1 VLTATRVHD
10 GKLFEGG
17 DEAEGTGRPGFTWLD
32 LSGPT
37 EAALAPLAARF
48 GLHPL
53 ALEDCLH
60 LDQRP
65 KLEDYPGHEFV
76 VLQGFGVS
84 GPDVVEVE
92 LQELHFF
99 IGDQWLLTVHEGPL
113 AAVAAVQQRV
123 KADPSA
129 TLGKGPDFV
138 AYLLADALVD
148 QHFPLLDQLSE
159 QLETLEDRIFDSPT
173 RDLMQEAFRLKRL
186 LVTLRRVLSPQRDVV
201 GLLARRGVPHV
212 QERTALYFRD
222 VYDHLVRV
230 AEQLE
235 AARDL
240 VSSVMEVYL
249 SVIANRTG
257 DITKQLTIFASIF
270 MPLSFIVGFFGENFE
285 GIAPHAMFW
294 PAMVTMALVPVGML
308 MWFKHKGWS

>member
-1 VLTATRVHD
+1 
-10 GKLFEGG
+10 
-17 DEAEGTGRPGFTWLD
+17 
-32 LSGPT
+32 
-37 EAALAPLAARF
+37 
-48 GLHPL
+48 
-53 ALEDCLH
+53 
-60 LDQRP
+60 
-65 KLEDYPGHEFV
+65 
-76 VLQGFGVS
+76 
-84 GPDVVEVE
+84 
-92 LQELHFF
+92 
-99 IGDQWLLTVHEGPL
+99 
-113 AAVAAVQQRV
+113 
-123 KADPSA
+123 
-129 TLGKGPDFV
+129 
-138 AYLLADALVD
+138 
-148 QHFPLLDQLSE
+148 
-159 QLETLEDRIFDSPT
+159 
-173 RDLMQEAFRLKRL
+173 LKRL